1 VTAPMCRSLRRA
13 ALIAALIWIVS
24 CTDVSPVASW
34 PFFLAKTELLTSVVR
49 PQIGCGLEEDGG
61 LVWTFQARSRE
72 ESRSW
77 IDAVRAVVASVNPLV
92 HPWGVPGE
100 VACSTLKDALQPRG
114 ATDAPVDGEPK
125 ISSPFNVQHI
135 ASGAA
140 AAVGAAAAA
149 VGVAGS
155 ARAGEVDRAH
165 GLSAGSHYKEIETKV
180 LREVTSLHDL
190 TEKDLEEWR
199 DR

>member
-1 VTAPMCRSLRRA
+1 M
-13 ALIAALIWIVS
+13 
-24 CTDVSPVASW
+24 
-34 PFFLAKTELLTSVVR
+34 
-49 PQIGCGLEEDGG
+49 
-61 LVWTFQARSRE
+61 WTFQARSRE

-77 IDAVRAVVASVNPLV
+77 TDAVRAVVASVNPLV

-100 VACSTLKDALQPRG
+100 VACSTLKDAPHPRG

-140 AAVGAAAAA
+140 AVVGAAAAA

-155 ARAGEVDRAH
+155 ARDGEAERVQGH
-165 GLSAGSHYKEIETKV
+165 GAGSHYKEIETKV

-199 DR
+199 AR